1 MFTGLIETVGHVR
14 RIVPGAGATRLA
26 IEADLEGAA
35 LREGESVAVDGVCLT
50 VARRSRN
57 VFEADAVAE
66 TLSRTTLARLRAGDP
81 VHLERSLAVG
91 DRLGG
96 HLVQGHVDAVA
107 RVIALR
113 RRHDDVR
120 LEVVLPKDLRGLV
133 APKGS
138 IAVHGVSLTVAGVKS
153 RSFEVAL
160 IPETLAR
167 TKLGGLHPGDGVNVE
182 ADLVARY
189 LESLMR
195 ETRR

>member
-26 IEADLEGAA
+26 IEGDLPVTAME
-35 LREGESVAVDGVCLT
+35 EGESIAVDGVCLT
-50 VARRSRN
+50 VARRSGK

-66 TLSRTTLARLRAGDP
+66 TLSRTTLAGLRAGDP
-81 VHLERSLAVG
+81 VHLERSLVVG

-107 RVIALR
+107 TVIALR
-113 RRHDDVR
+113 RRRNDVR
-120 LEVVLPKDLRGLV
+120 LEVALPKPLRGLV
-133 APKGS
+133 AAKGS
-138 IAVHGVSLTVAGVKS
+138 IAVHGVSLTVSAVTS

-167 TKLGGLHPGDGVNVE
+167 TKLGGLRPGDGVNVE

-189 LESLMR
+189 LESLMSGK
-195 ETRR
+195 RR